1 MHKIKKGEGSQMLTA
16 PKTLSSTEVYTLVM
30 LSLLFFDFLDDF
42 LGVSESEPAG
52 ESLGVT
58 SLLQKQTQVLNRPQ
72 HDAQMPNIRLRYVS
86 GQNKE

>member
-1 MHKIKKGEGSQMLTA
+1 MLTA